1 MQMSSEKVAAFYEL
15 WGNAWGAPTTV
26 AYIIN
31 PLQCYYSVWLVAAKR
46 QAFLTNIMAQKT
58 PEIFDCHN

>member
-31 PLQCYYSVWLVAAKR
+31 PL
-46 QAFLTNIMAQKT
+46 
-58 PEIFDCHN
+58 